1 MTTPRK
7 KEAVRPAEKAIQ
19 FKVQLCYLRPPIW
32 RRVVLP
38 DNATLGDLHQVVQ
51 LAMGWDNCH
60 MHSFRIGGVYYTS
73 RDASAMEAMDMEN
86 EERVPLAE
94 IVMRPR
100 QKFIYEYDFGD
111 SWEHEIVAEKF
122 LPLDP
127 ATTYP
132 VCLGG
137 ARACPP
143 EDCGSFPG
151 YEDILAAVKASKP
164 TEEQE
169 DLLEWAGKDYDPEH
183 FDIDLVNHRLGAV
196 NRKRPKTSK
205 S

>member
-1 MTTPRK
+1 MATTRRGKPS
-7 KEAVRPAEKAIQ
+7 RPAEKAIQ
-19 FKVQLCYLRPPIW
+19 FKVQLRYIRPPIW

-38 DNATLGDLHQVVQ
+38 DNATLGDLHAVIQT
-51 LAMGWDNCH
+51 AMGWCNCH
-60 MHSFRIGGVYYTS
+60 MHSFHIGGVYYTS
-73 RDASAMEAMDMEN
+73 RSASQMEDMDMEN
-86 EERVPLAE
+86 EERVPLDEVVTRAK
-94 IVMRPR
+94 

-127 ATTYP
+127 AAKYP
-132 VCLGG
+132 VCRGG

-151 YEDILAAVKASKP
+151 YMDILKALNAKKP

-169 DLLEWAGKDYDPEH
+169 ELLEWVGEGYDPER
-183 FDIDLVNHRLGAV
+183 FDLDVV
-196 NRKRPKTSK
+196 NRRLQGRR
-205 S
+205 

>member
-1 MTTPRK
+1 MTATRK
-7 KEAVRPAEKAIQ
+7 AKPAGPAGKAIQ
-19 FKVQLCYLRPPIW
+19 FKVQLRFIRPPIW

-38 DNATLGDLHQVVQ
+38 DNATLGDLHQVIQV
-51 LAMGWDNCH
+51 AMGWQNYH
-60 MHSFRIGGVYYTS
+60 MHSFRIGGLHYTGA
-73 RDASAMEAMDMEN
+73 DAAEMEDMDMEN

-94 IVMRPR
+94 VVSHAK

-111 SWEHEIVAEKF
+111 SWEHEIIAEKF

-127 ATTYP
+127 AAQYP

-151 YEDILAAVKASKP
+151 YMNILEALNAKKP
-164 TEEQE
+164 TLDQKK
-169 DLLEWAGKDYDPEH
+169 LLEWVGEEYDPER
-183 FDIDLVNHRLGAV
+183 FDLDAV
-196 NRKRPKTSK
+196 NRRLG
-205 S
+205 